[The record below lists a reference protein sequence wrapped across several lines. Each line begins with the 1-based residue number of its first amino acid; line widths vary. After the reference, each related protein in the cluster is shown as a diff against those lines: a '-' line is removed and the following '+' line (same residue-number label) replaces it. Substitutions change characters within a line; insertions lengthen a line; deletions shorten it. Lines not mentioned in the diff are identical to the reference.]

1 MCWFVLFDA
10 DVFLVGSEIEVGLVS
25 IIPVFTLLFTQ

>member
-10 DVFLVGSEIEVGLVS
+10 DVFLIGSEMKVGLVR
-25 IIPVFTLLFTQ
+25 IIPIFTLLFTQ